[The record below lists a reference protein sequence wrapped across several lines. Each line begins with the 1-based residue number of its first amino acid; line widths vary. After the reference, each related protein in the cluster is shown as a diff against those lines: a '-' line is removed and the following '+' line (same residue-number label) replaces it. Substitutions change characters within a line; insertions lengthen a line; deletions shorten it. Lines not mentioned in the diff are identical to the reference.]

1 MEAADAK
8 DDNKRKRDI
17 NSTGSISEVEKSPLA
32 EITPDAKT
40 TKSRQT
46 KKAKQI
52 DQDPIIYKDNA
63 KELSEMRSQ
72 IKDLKSTVSNLTS
85 KTDRLSKKT
94 EEQLKE
100 ATQFDENRIK
110 NMLKSM
116 IDDMKVDVMA
126 SLGKQIEVLE
136 GQLFE
141 KQTEN
146 DSMRTKIH
154 TLETKLS
161 NQADENERLARQVE
175 RYDAERRKAE
185 NDLEQYS
192 RSNNIIVGGLT
203 EKPNTTEHGLPFE
216 TAPDTAKVVVDSFNH
231 LLALDLSPEEIDIA
245 HRLKR
250 GKVGEKDIIIKFTS
264 RLTKN
269 EIMSKRKMLRNAGV
283 FLRDDLT
290 PLNNQVFMSVKKKM
304 PDEVKSVWWQ
314 NGGIFYRDR
323 MDRKVRVT
331 WEDYDHWLDLPWPT
345 SQRNY

>member
-1 MEAADAK
+1 MK
-8 DDNKRKRDI
+8 
-17 NSTGSISEVEKSPLA
+17 
-32 EITPDAKT
+32 
-40 TKSRQT
+40 
-46 KKAKQI
+46 
-52 DQDPIIYKDNA
+52 
-63 KELSEMRSQ
+63 SQ

-85 KTDRLSKKT
+85 KTDKLSKKT
-94 EEQLKE
+94 EEQFKE
-100 ATQFDENRIK
+100 VTQFDENRIK
-110 NMLKSM
+110 NILKSM
-116 IDDMKVDVMA
+116 IDDMKADVMA
-126 SLGKQIEVLE
+126 SLSKQIEVLE

-141 KQTEN
+141 KETEN
-146 DSMRTKIH
+146 DNIKSEMRI
-154 TLETKLS
+154 LETKLS
-161 NQADENERLARQVE
+161 NQIDENSRLASQVE
-175 RYDAERRKAE
+175 KYDAERRKTE

-203 EKPNTTEHGLPFE
+203 EKPNTKEHGLPFE

-231 LLALDLSPEEIDIA
+231 FLALDLDPADIDIA

-250 GKVGEKDIIIKFTS
+250 GKPGEKDVIIKFTS

-314 NGGIFYRDR
+314 NGSIFYRDR
-323 MDRKVRVT
+323 MDRKIRVT